1 MQRTA
6 LKGGKKQVDRLGTP
20 GQEEQLGDMG
30 IWQPLNQQRNRTQGW
45 CFLTTSLA
53 TEDSWGRF
61 LDQTDDPRTIPGGP
75 SSTGRWDRSIQ
86 KFTDKK
92 WPRDILFSAW
102 PEGPSTTERHQKA
115 GWHWPR
121 GSYPKQTTGSLV
133 VSMGLRCPRPTPW
146 SPRGIG
152 GLASRSPFRPIKQ
165 YMQRWAEAPGAPGEP
180 SRPR

>member
-121 GSYPKQTTGSLV
+121 GSYPKQTTWKPCCFHGLEMPTSHPLV
-133 VSMGLRCPRPTPW
+133 PERYRWPGLQKPLPPH
-146 SPRGIG
+146 
-152 GLASRSPFRPIKQ
+152 
-165 YMQRWAEAPGAPGEP
+165 
-180 SRPR
+180 